1 VIVDIT
7 VGMSE
12 GLDESLAGRLLF
24 FGKGVDVG
32 EKVKNIGAAVGFKD
46 TFG

>member
-1 VIVDIT
+1 MIVDIT

-12 GLDESLAGRLLF
+12 GLDESLAGRLF
-24 FGKGVDVG
+24 VGKGVDVG